1 MKHSHHWLAAGAMTL
16 ALMGCMQNGVSPSNA
31 SQMQTQMDQAFSAMQ
46 GPMILDSGSG
56 PELGFANELGLTAE
70 QKARIR
76 DTVEEV
82 HERLKPPPPKGRTR
96 PSFTD
101 MKARQGEMRDSVWAA
116 VMNILDSSQQA
127 KALAMRDQIEKG
139 GRPCPGAVDHVR
151 MLADK
156 LGLDSN
162 QVAQVTAILAQ
173 EPALAHKA
181 FDEATSFEEF
191 QSKLDALHQSLGS
204 QILAVLDERQAAIF
218 KTLRPE
224 PPRPSR
230 RP

>member
-16 ALMGCMQNGVSPSNA
+16 ALMGCMQNGVSPNA
-31 SQMQTQMDQAFSAMQ
+31 SQLQTQMDQAISAMQ
-46 GPMILDSGSG
+46 GPMILDSGNG
-56 PELGFANELGLTAE
+56 PELGFADELGLTAE
-70 QKARIR
+70 QKVQIR
-76 DTVEEV
+76 EAVEGV
-82 HERLKPPPPKGRTR
+82 HDRLKPPPPNGRER

-116 VMNILDSSQQA
+116 VMSVMDSSQQA
-127 KALAMRDQIEKG
+127 KALAIRDQIEAG
-139 GRPCPGAVDHVR
+139 GRPCPGSVDHAR

-156 LGLDSN
+156 LGLDSS

-173 EPALAHKA
+173 EPALAHNA
-181 FDEATSFEEF
+181 FDEAMSFEEF
-191 QSKLDALHQSLGS
+191 QSKLDVIHQSLGS
-204 QILAVLDERQAAIF
+204 QILAVLNERQAAIF